1 MYYDPEQNKP
11 ILGHC
16 FFTCFSITKGV
27 TVTNTSTFNADM
39 CSNMFNRQ
47 GRFCGECKEGHG
59 LLRKSTCLECMYCL
73 LQLFIHWCIIILCLV
88 AKLLFI
94 IIALFISSSIV
105 TKYLFILDALL

>member
-1 MYYDPEQNKP
+1 MTV
-11 ILGHC
+11 I
-16 FFTCFSITKGV
+16 V
-27 TVTNTSTFNADM
+27 TVNV
-39 CSNMFNRQ
+39 
-47 GRFCGECKEGHG
+47 EKEH
-59 LLRKSTCLECMYCL
+59 LSRMYCL

>member
-1 MYYDPEQNKP
+1 MLRLADNLSCVLQRKGLSAAE
-11 ILGHC
+11 GHSAALL
-16 FFTCFSITKGV
+16 TCDALSAFR
-27 TVTNTSTFNADM
+27 STAE
-39 CSNMFNRQ
+39 FNR
-47 GRFCGECKEGHG
+47 FW
-59 LLRKSTCLECMYCL
+59 LECMYCL

>member
-1 MYYDPEQNKP
+1 M
-11 ILGHC
+11 L
-16 FFTCFSITKGV
+16 FFGLLREENDLSAV
-27 TVTNTSTFNADM
+27 T
-39 CSNMFNRQ
+39 
-47 GRFCGECKEGHG
+47 
-59 LLRKSTCLECMYCL
+59 LLRKSTCLECL

>member
-1 MYYDPEQNKP
+1 MDCCNMAVSGDGYTYFHVCILYPE
-11 ILGHC
+11 C
-16 FFTCFSITKGV
+16 C
-27 TVTNTSTFNADM
+27 
-39 CSNMFNRQ
+39 
-47 GRFCGECKEGHG
+47 EGG

>member
-1 MYYDPEQNKP
+1 MCKFWTLRHYYYICNINIIIPVIFNNNK
-11 ILGHC
+11 
-16 FFTCFSITKGV
+16 ITV
-27 TVTNTSTFNADM
+27 I
-39 CSNMFNRQ
+39 
-47 GRFCGECKEGHG
+47 

-73 LQLFIHWCIIILCLV
+73 LQLFIHWCIIILYLV